1 MPDQFDHAPITAAG
15 TDNLDET
22 IAAYPK
28 LEGADLRFLPAR
40 LGGTA
45 PTYEEAYEK
54 DHKDMTRKRDEFT
67 G

>member
-1 MPDQFDHAPITAAG
+1 MKRL
-15 TDNLDET
+15 LDET